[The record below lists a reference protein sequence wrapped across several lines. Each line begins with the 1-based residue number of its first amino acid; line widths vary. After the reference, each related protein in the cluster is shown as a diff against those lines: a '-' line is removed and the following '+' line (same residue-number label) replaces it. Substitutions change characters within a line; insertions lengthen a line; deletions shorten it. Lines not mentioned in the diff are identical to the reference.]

1 MRATDSA
8 ERISCPRR
16 RRSHRITHPRKP
28 LQILRPRRTT
38 TDTLTHTGGRELDRT
53 RQLVDAPVLVCT
65 HAMHERNMPRQIQ
78 IRAPALMT
86 DQPPICGLVDA
97 PVHTRPNRLTHTRS
111 RLISMLTTRRLVMAQ
126 TQATRR
132 RATTTAGNRTGVR
145 RGSFG
150 ADPTT
155 LHSPLPDSIT
165 TPPIRMPNTDRPQT
179 LTPHHP
185 PEIAYVAFRAD
196 EGGHLSGGQV
206 SALAGFCLGHDTVN
220 VLLHKLLLS

>member
-1 MRATDSA
+1 
-8 ERISCPRR
+8 
-16 RRSHRITHPRKP
+16 
-28 LQILRPRRTT
+28 
-38 TDTLTHTGGRELDRT
+38 
-53 RQLVDAPVLVCT
+53 
-65 HAMHERNMPRQIQ
+65 MHERDMRRQIQ

-111 RLISMLTTRRLVMAQ
+111 RLTSMLTTRSLVVAQ
-126 TQATRR
+126 TQAMRH
-132 RATTTAGNRTGVR
+132 RAAITAGGRA
-145 RGSFG
+145 RGGSGAFG

-155 LHSPLPDSIT
+155 LRSPLLDGIDA
-165 TPPIRMPNTDRPQT
+165 PPIGVPDTHGTKPI
-179 LTPHHP
+179 TPHHP
-185 PEIAYVAFRAD
+185 PKIAYVAFRAD